1 MHLPNVTLCCID
13 NQYPS
18 LGFDGLLFSTQNSAF
33 GEVLFFT
40 RSGFNLPQH
49 SIANLKVIAIDQIL
63 DLTTYSEFIL
73 KELNQYIQT
82 SHVLIIQW
90 DGFITHPGLWQER
103 FLEYDYIG
111 APWPT
116 KDGLLVGNGG
126 FSLRSKKL
134 LNALQDEAIIAK
146 HPEDQCICLEN
157 RVYLEKTYGIKFA
170 PGEVAEQFAFEL
182 QKPAFNCFGFHGV
195 RNLPLALSTED
206 LVTLIDK
213 LPPKL
218 IFTEQFSQ
226 FIETCQDLNVPHV
239 MKALKSQISKLINSM
254 DQDLLCS
261 RLYRHIIKTCIR
273 RSLHSLALE
282 ALAIRIKITGWNMDA
297 LMLLARIHGH
307 KLLNCF

>member
-1 MHLPNVTLCCID
+1 MHLSNVTLCCID

-40 RSGFNLPQH
+40 RSGFNPPQH
-49 SIANLKVIAIDQIL
+49 SITNLKVIAIDQIL
-63 DLTTYSEFIL
+63 GLTTYSEFIL

-90 DGFITHPGLWQER
+90 DGFITHPNLWQER

-134 LNALQDEAIIAK
+134 LNALQDEAIVAK

-239 MKALKSQISKLINSM
+239 MKAL
-254 DQDLLCS
+254 
-261 RLYRHIIKTCIR
+261 
-273 RSLHSLALE
+273 
-282 ALAIRIKITGWNMDA
+282 
-297 LMLLARIHGH
+297 
-307 KLLNCF
+307 